1 MQDGYRAAEERCVII
16 THLENFT
23 QGNIC
28 QQLLMFLFLIS
39 ILEKEGGLVG
49 APLEMSIHVGN
60 VNSQFIRVFFSLH
73 NFN

>member
-1 MQDGYRAAEERCVII
+1 
-16 THLENFT
+16 
-23 QGNIC
+23 
-28 QQLLMFLFLIS
+28 MFLFLIS